1 VYVWMFVCVS
11 VWVCGCEDLARF
23 LRAVVMLS
31 LLTSLQWDDADLNC
45 SNAVFSQSASVA
57 L

>member
-1 VYVWMFVCVS
+1 MYVCMFVCVS
-11 VWVCGCEDLARF
+11 VCVCGCEGLARV

-45 SNAVFSQSASVA
+45 SNAVFSHSVSVA